1 MSRRLSH
8 GAAHSSTSANIQ
20 GDSELNVIMELG
32 GGGGVGGEGGPIN
45 LKLTKLALRVW
56 ECG

>member
-1 MSRRLSH
+1 MTRGLSH

-20 GDSELNVIMELG
+20 GDSELNVIMELC

-45 LKLTKLALRVW
+45 LKLTKLAL
-56 ECG
+56 